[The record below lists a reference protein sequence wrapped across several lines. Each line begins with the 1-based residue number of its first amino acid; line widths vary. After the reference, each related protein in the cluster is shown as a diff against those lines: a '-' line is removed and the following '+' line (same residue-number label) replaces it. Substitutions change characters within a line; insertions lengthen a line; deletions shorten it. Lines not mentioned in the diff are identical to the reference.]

1 MPFGHMHREGG
12 IILLVIAVMIA
23 IIAGVS
29 WGRPN
34 RPSAILT
41 ILAAIFGIIIA
52 LFILRRL

>member
-1 MPFGHMHREGG
+1 M
-12 IILLVIAVMIA
+12 
-23 IIAGVS
+23 AGVS

>member
-1 MPFGHMHREGG
+1 MPFRHMQREGG
-12 IILLVIAVMIA
+12 IILLVIAVIIA
-23 IIAGVS
+23 VIAGVS

>member
-12 IILLVIAVMIA
+12 IILLAIAVMIA
-23 IIAGVS
+23 VAAGAS
-29 WGRPN
+29 WRGPN
-34 RPSAILT
+34 RSSGILT